1 MSMRGASWRRRF
13 PSETAA
19 SQRILCVHGSRCPRT
34 CVHTVKSDVPL
45 DSVFVWFAVRC
56 LSFVSVVPPPDQP
69 TIAWRAVQT
78 CRVTAR
84 ITSTKYA
91 GALRRNGVL
100 GRDLKYRYP
109 SIDLQCRLFQVCA
122 CAYEGCNIRNPFA
135 DAVQI
140 GLEVY
145 RQQIAVTTSGME
157 LMGGGSRRLP
167 CIVRNEDMGNWIW
180 ICEGLV
186 IVFLTKTLPP
196 TAVVGESGQ
205 RGRSDARASMQ
216 ELATHPSSEKHLA
229 QLKQE
234 NAHRSERRVIKCVSN
249 SHS

>member
-1 MSMRGASWRRRF
+1 MSNCS
-13 PSETAA
+13 
-19 SQRILCVHGSRCPRT
+19 
-34 CVHTVKSDVPL
+34 
-45 DSVFVWFAVRC
+45 
-56 LSFVSVVPPPDQP
+56 PDQP

-84 ITSTKYA
+84 STSTKYA

-100 GRDLKYRYP
+100 ERHLKCAGTDVTSVRAHLQSLP
-109 SIDLQCRLFQVCA
+109 ELKIALQCRFFQVCA
-122 CAYEGCNIRNPFA
+122 CGYEGCNIRNPHA

-145 RQQIAVTTSGME
+145 RQHIAVTTSGME
-157 LMGGGSRRLP
+157 LMDGGSRRLP
-167 CIVRNEDMGNWIW
+167 CIVRNEVLGNCTW

-186 IVFLTKTLPP
+186 IVFLTETLPP

-229 QLKQE
+229 ELKQE
-234 NAHRSERRVIKCVSN
+234 NAHRSKVCEQQSQLSSSGAFCTLW
-249 SHS
+249 